1 MTNLSDPEEPSL
13 TNGNGGTYGSTSG
26 TDTREARAMIE
37 PLMHFSLAEEI
48 ATLRAEEA
56 YRMRDRNSRTLAKE
70 TDFRVLLSV
79 LRSGAALDEQDG
91 VARASLQVIE
101 GSATLG
107 IDGDE
112 TTLEVGDL
120 AVVDSGNAWLLE
132 ARTDCAVVI
141 TFAFPNERAGV

>member
-1 MTNLSDPEEPSL
+1 MTDGS
-13 TNGNGGTYGSTSG
+13 GGTYGNTSG

-37 PLMHFSLAEEI
+37 PLMHFSLGEEI
-48 ATLRAEEA
+48 AALRAEDG

-79 LRSGAALDEQDG
+79 LRKGASLDEQDG
-91 VARASLQVIE
+91 ESRASVQVIE

-112 TTLEVGDL
+112 TMIEAGEL
-120 AVVDSGNAWLLE
+120 AVVDSGHAWLLE
-132 ARTDCAVVI
+132 ARTECAVVI
-141 TFAFPNERAGV
+141 TFAFPNEKAGV

>member
-1 MTNLSDPEEPSL
+1 M

-37 PLMHFSLAEEI
+37 PLMHFSLVEEI
-48 ATLRAEEA
+48 ATLRAEES

-91 VARASLQVIE
+91 ESRASVQVIE
-101 GSATLG
+101 GRATLG

-112 TTLEVGDL
+112 TELEAGEL
-120 AVVDSGNAWLLE
+120 AVVDSGHAWLLE

-141 TFAFPNERAGV
+141 TFAFPNEKAGV

>member
-1 MTNLSDPEEPSL
+1 MDNPSRPEEDSL

-37 PLMHFSLAEEI
+37 PLMHFSLAEEV
-48 ATLRAEEA
+48 AALRAEEA

-79 LRSGAALDEQDG
+79 MRSGAALDEQDG
-91 VARASLQVIE
+91 ESRASVHVIE

-112 TTLEVGDL
+112 TLLEAGEL
-120 AVVDSGNAWLLE
+120 AVVDAGSAWLLQ
-132 ARTDCAVVI
+132 ARSECAVLI
-141 TFAFPNERAGV
+141 TFAFPDERAGV

>member
-1 MTNLSDPEEPSL
+1 MDS
-13 TNGNGGTYGSTSG
+13 NGNGGTYGSTSG

-48 ATLRAEEA
+48 AGLRAEES

-70 TDFRVLLSV
+70 TDFRVLLTV
-79 LRSGAALDEQDG
+79 LRTGAALDEQDG
-91 VARASLQVIE
+91 ESRASVQVIE
-101 GSATLG
+101 GAATLG

-112 TTLEVGDL
+112 TMLEAGEL

-141 TFAFPNERAGV
+141 TFAFPNEKAGV